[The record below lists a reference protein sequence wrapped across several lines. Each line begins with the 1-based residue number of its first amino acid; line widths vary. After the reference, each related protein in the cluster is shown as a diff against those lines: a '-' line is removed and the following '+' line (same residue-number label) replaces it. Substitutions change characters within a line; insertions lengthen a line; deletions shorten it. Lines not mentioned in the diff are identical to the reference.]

1 VCSDCGIGKRGLFSF
16 RAELHSSTA
25 GSYGFRVKLALG
37 ALWIAQTFAM
47 FHIVGAFASS
57 GWSFFY
63 RCMLKEVARI
73 MEALLSIV
81 HFSNS

>member
-1 VCSDCGIGKRGLFSF
+1 MCSGCGIGKRGLFSF

-25 GSYGFRVKLALG
+25 ISHGFRVKLALG
-37 ALWIAQTFAM
+37 ALWIAQTFAL
-47 FHIVGAFASS
+47 FHIVGAFAFLVGGLLSL
-57 GWSFFY
+57 Y
-63 RCMLKEVARI
+63 VKRVARI